1 MANKTTFTALKTAP
15 VEFIKKLHTI
25 RENSEIKRP
34 EENSLGNVARTIIAA
49 FFWSRT
55 LKIVGDTIAEK
66 NNNIP
71 SRIEFST
78 KTIKIIFLFMRF
90 MY

>member
-1 MANKTTFTALKTAP
+1 MANKITFTALKTAP
-15 VEFIKKLHTI
+15 VEFIKNPHTI

-71 SRIEFST
+71 SRIAFST
-78 KTIKIIFLFMRF
+78 ITIKIIFLFMRF
-90 MY
+90 IY

>member
-34 EENSLGNVARTIIAA
+34 EENSLGNVARMIIAA

-78 KTIKIIFLFMRF
+78 ITIKIIFLFMRF
-90 MY
+90 IY